1 MGTPDTVIAASE
13 LDRMLERF
21 RDVTVLVVGDVML
34 DHYIRGAVNRISPE
48 APVPVVEVW
57 DGDRGDQFCL
67 GGAANV
73 ARNIAALGGHALLWS
88 VVGTANEAAR
98 TAAARIEAACRDPRD
113 DEGAPLAGRITAHFE
128 SDPTRPTTV
137 KTRIVA
143 HEQHVVR
150 FDRESRAAI
159 APQLEARLA
168 AGLAGML
175 ASPGTGRS
183 RPGARMP
190 RPQAVL
196 VSDYAKGVVTPG
208 LFAALVEGSRRAGVP
223 LVLDPKAPGFAF
235 YRDVQV
241 MTPNKKE
248 AFEAVDAA
256 TAATG
261 DLDQV
266 ARALRSRY
274 AARAVLITRGAE
286 GMSLYDGDAPRE
298 DIRASARQ
306 VYDVTGAGD
315 TVAATLALALAAGL
329 PLGSAARLA
338 NAAAGVV
345 VGKLGTATVTPGELR
360 AALGR
365 APLAGPAG

>member
-1 MGTPDTVIAASE
+1 MGTPDSFIAASE
-13 LDRMLERF
+13 FDRMLDRF

-73 ARNIAALGGHALLWS
+73 ARNLAALGGHAILWS
-88 VVGTANEAAR
+88 VVGTATEAAR
-98 TAAARIEAACRDPRD
+98 TAAARIAAACRDPRD
-113 DEGAPLAGRITAHFE
+113 DAGAPLAGRITAYFE
-128 SDPTRPTTV
+128 SDPSRPTTV
-137 KTRIVA
+137 KTRVVA

-150 FDRESRAAI
+150 FDRESRAPL
-159 APQLEARLA
+159 APELEARLTA
-168 AGLAGML
+168 RLAEAL
-175 ASPGTGRS
+175 VAPGTDRGRS
-183 RPGARMP
+183 GTP
-190 RPQAVL
+190 RVQAIL

-208 LFAALVEGSRRAGVP
+208 LFGALVEGARRAGVP
-223 LVLDPKAPGFAF
+223 LILDPKAPGFAF
-235 YRDVQV
+235 YRDVRL

-261 DLDQV
+261 DLDRV
-266 ARALRSRY
+266 ARALQIRY

-286 GMSLYDGDAPRE
+286 GMSLYDGDAPRD

-315 TVAATLALALAAGL
+315 TVTATLALALAAGL
-329 PLGSAARLA
+329 PLAGAARLA

-345 VGKLGTATVTPGELR
+345 VGKLGTATVTPDELR
-360 AALGR
+360 AALGH
-365 APLAGPAG
+365 APVTRPGG